1 MLIKLWSEFTHN
13 TCLLPREMI
22 ETISCTVFD
31 TWLTNKAWVKVH
43 TGRLFL
49 CILSCSYFS
58 FHSAIHSSH
67 TDFLLSLSVS
77 CDISWS
83 NIQQQSDT
91 PTSTSPPSHSRCIS
105 FIISPSS
112 VESSVVATSTTT
124 SVWTP
129 LGDDGLMAVLET
141 KNYISASLSKVKY

>member
-1 MLIKLWSEFTHN
+1 MLIKLSSDFTHN

-91 PTSTSPPSHSRCIS
+91 PTCFFSMILEHIHFHITAQSFQVHQLHNFTILSRVIS
-105 FIISPSS
+105 RRHQHHHQCLNSIGGWRPDGC
-112 VESSVVATSTTT
+112 T
-124 SVWTP
+124 
-129 LGDDGLMAVLET
+129 GD
-141 KNYISASLSKVKY
+141 